1 MSINN
6 ISREFVFGLFL
17 KFFPQVINDLA
28 GLNIRNLELEK
39 RFYDRKIDAYT
50 KTTDRQ
56 IFIENQLTRSDNTH
70 LQQIEFII
78 EKVEENENTCII
90 WIAKSFNQV
99 MIDEVVN
106 RIQESKKNIEFIA
119 IKINDELVEILDE
132 FTLINQ
138 LNIISK
144 LDLLLQYSKLKI
156 IARHYR
162 EYYQVEDFEKDNL
175 EEKVL
180 TEKQKIMIKILEEVR
195 KQLHYFPN
203 VHREKNIDGNVLVIG
218 AGVSDVVYVAGV
230 NRYDEIYIELKFNQG
245 GREVFNILYQEKDRI
260 DDYFDYLLEW
270 DTQLY
275 KLYSAQPYTKENLDK
290 TIKRQVRLLD
300 KLVKNLS
307 YLKEIINDYK
317 ILEECDI

>member
-162 EYYQVEDFEKDNL
+162 EYYQVEEFEKDNL

-218 AGVSDVVYVAGV
+218 AGVSDVVYAAGV

-290 TIKRQVRLLD
+290 IIKRQVRLLD

>member
-162 EYYQVEDFEKDNL
+162 EYYQVEEFEKDNL

>member
-144 LDLLLQYSKLKI
+144 FDLLLQYSKLKI

-162 EYYQVEDFEKDNL
+162 EYYQVEEFEKDNL

-218 AGVSDVVYVAGV
+218 AGVSDVVYAAGV

-290 TIKRQVRLLD
+290 IIKRQVRLLD

>member
-132 FTLINQ
+132 FTLINK

-162 EYYQVEDFEKDNL
+162 EYYQIEEFEKDNL